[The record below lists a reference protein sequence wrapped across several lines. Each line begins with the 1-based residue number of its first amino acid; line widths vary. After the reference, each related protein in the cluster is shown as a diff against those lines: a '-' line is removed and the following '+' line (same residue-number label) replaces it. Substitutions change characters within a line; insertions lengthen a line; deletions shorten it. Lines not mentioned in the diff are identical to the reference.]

1 MKKFIYTILATFLFV
16 NVQAQTI
23 NGKILDNETKEPI
36 VGALVQSVSGLQS
49 ATSNN
54 EGKFN
59 ITLKNTT
66 DSLKISFIGYQTLVV
81 ASKPNLVISLNNNA
95 QQLQSVVITT
105 NREVGLRT
113 QSPIAISKLSPKLIN
128 ESKASMVFELIN
140 KTPGVIM
147 PSYNNEQHESTWLCY
162 VVVLHTL
169 LPCCQRAPGTLVL
182 PYLPVL

>member
-36 VGALVQSVSGLQS
+36 VGASVQSVSGLQS

-66 DSLKISFIGYQTLVV
+66 DSLKI
-81 ASKPNLVISLNNNA
+81 
-95 QQLQSVVITT
+95 
-105 NREVGLRT
+105 
-113 QSPIAISKLSPKLIN
+113 
-128 ESKASMVFELIN
+128 
-140 KTPGVIM
+140 
-147 PSYNNEQHESTWLCY
+147 
-162 VVVLHTL
+162 
-169 LPCCQRAPGTLVL
+169 
-182 PYLPVL
+182 